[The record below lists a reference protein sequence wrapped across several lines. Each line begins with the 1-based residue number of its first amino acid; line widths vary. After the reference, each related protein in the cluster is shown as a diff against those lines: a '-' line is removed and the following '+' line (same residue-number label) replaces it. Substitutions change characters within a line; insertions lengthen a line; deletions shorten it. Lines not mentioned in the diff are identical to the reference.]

1 MSNLGPEGVRLV
13 CSVDISFGWE
23 DSKGSLTLSLCCNM
37 DLDFLTPKLVGES
50 ADVVICGIRVPIM

>member
-23 DSKGSLTLSLCCNM
+23 DGKGSLSLCCNM
-37 DLDFLTPKLVGES
+37 DLNFLTAKLVGES